1 MTFDLITSPYGLVW
15 YKARKWKRNT
25 CTIQE
30 LLRQR
35 SLKIHVPTKCLL
47 CFNTWRATNAHVI
60 IFFYFFF
67 PHFCSS
73 STLHLV
79 YHPAPLDGGI
89 ALYSHTVMPITF
101 LPLLS
106 YFIEQRGEA
115 EIVVVFFF
123 LSMEKYNPF
132 CTKKKKK
139 LITAASLTTLQF
151 KKLECF
157 LLLHV
162 SK

>member
-1 MTFDLITSPYGLVW
+1 M
-15 YKARKWKRNT
+15 
-25 CTIQE
+25 
-30 LLRQR
+30 
-35 SLKIHVPTKCLL
+35 PTKCLL
-47 CFNTWRATNAHVI
+47 CFNTRRARCAHVN
-60 IFFYFFF
+60 FFLFFF
-67 PHFCSS
+67 SPHFCSC

-106 YFIEQRGEA
+106 YFIEQQGEA

-132 CTKKKKK
+132 CTKKN
-139 LITAASLTTLQF
+139 LITAASLTLLQF

-157 LLLHV
+157 LFLHV
-162 SK
+162 FK